1 MRLSINEYW
10 CTKQRREDFVGFK
23 LLLELKYKS
32 NNAKCRRVV
41 LKYSIFLP
49 LLEDDKNRN
58 LY

>member
-1 MRLSINEYW
+1 MRLSINGYW
-10 CTKQRREDFVGFK
+10 CTKQRREDLVGFK
-23 LLLELKYKS
+23 LLVELKCKS